1 MILDKIENAQL
12 YASINEGINKV
23 LELAKG
29 LTPSNYPAEKIYID
43 GDKVFVNV
51 PSYETH
57 AREGALTEA
66 HRKYIDVMYMVE
78 GSEIVYVKPT
88 DKLSR
93 ITREYDPD
101 GDALLADTDDDTTA
115 VRLSAGMFL
124 ILFPEDAHA
133 PACDPL
139 PKTNVKVKKII
150 GKVLI

>member
-1 MILDKIENAQL
+1 MILDKIENARL

-43 GDKVFVNV
+43 GDNIFVNV
-51 PSYETH
+51 PMYETH
-57 AREGALTEA
+57 TKMGALTEA

-88 DKLSR
+88 EKLSR

-139 PKTNVKVKKII
+139 PETNVKVKKII

>member
-1 MILDKIENAQL
+1 MILDTIANASL

-29 LTPSNYPAEKIYID
+29 LTPSNYPTEKIYID
-43 GDKVFVNV
+43 GDRVYVNAPV
-51 PSYETH
+51 YETH
-57 AREGALTEA
+57 SRDGALTEA

-78 GSEIVYVKPT
+78 GSETVYVKPT
-88 DKLSR
+88 NKLSR
-93 ITREYDPD
+93 ITKEYDPM

-115 VRLSAGMFL
+115 VRLYEGMFL

-139 PKTNVKVKKII
+139 PETNVRVKKII